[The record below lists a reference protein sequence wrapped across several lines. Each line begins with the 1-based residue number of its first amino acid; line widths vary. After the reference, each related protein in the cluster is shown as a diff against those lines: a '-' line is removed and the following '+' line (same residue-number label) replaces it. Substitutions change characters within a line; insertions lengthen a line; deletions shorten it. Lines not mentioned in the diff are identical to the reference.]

1 MNTLEFWFDP
11 ASTYS
16 WLSAARLDGVAEGAG
31 VATRWRPFLLGPIF
45 KAQGWDNSPFNLY
58 PAKGR
63 YMWRDMERQCA
74 ALGLRLARPD
84 PAAGHFPRNS
94 LLAARC
100 AVAALEQD
108 WGRRFV
114 RETYRAQFS
123 DLSDIADPAVL
134 SAIARRL
141 GQDGE
146 KLLAQ
151 AQSDAVKAQLRANT
165 EEAQARGIFGA
176 PFFLVG
182 DEPFWGNDRL
192 EEAVRWAAG
201 RGQA

>member
-1 MNTLEFWFDP
+1 MTTLDFWFDP

-84 PAAGHFPRNS
+84 PAAGQFPSNS

-114 RETYRAQFS
+114 REVYRAQFS
-123 DLSDIADPAVL
+123 DLADIADPAVL

-146 KLLAQ
+146 KLLAL

-165 EEAQARGIFGA
+165 EEAQAIGIFGA
-176 PFFLVG
+176 PFFTVG

-192 EEAVRWAAG
+192 DEAVRWAAG
-201 RGQA
+201 QA